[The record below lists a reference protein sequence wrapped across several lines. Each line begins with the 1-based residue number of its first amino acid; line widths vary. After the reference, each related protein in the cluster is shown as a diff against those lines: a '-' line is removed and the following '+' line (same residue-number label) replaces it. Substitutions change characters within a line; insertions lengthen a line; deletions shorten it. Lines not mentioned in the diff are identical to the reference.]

1 MPSARSGWLRPGS
14 SETRSAPSLQPPALT
29 LQASAV
35 LGPLQLVAE
44 SLI

>member
-14 SETRSAPSLQPPALT
+14 SETRSAGSLQPPVLT
-29 LQASAV
+29 PQASAV